1 MKEDTYTTWAVE
13 RLLPEEDLSGKKQTL
28 RQYTDRIDD
37 TDQDLRKLINEVI
50 ADDQKGEI
58 VESLEEATQKLKK
71 HKRELLEDADQRIQ
85 QMVANL
91 NEQVED
97 LKEQRMKITYED
109 PLSARG
115 NAFANNFFFKFWK

>member
-50 ADDQKGEI
+50 ADDQKSEI

-71 HKRELLEDADQRIQ
+71 HNQELLEDADQRIQ

-109 PLSARG
+109 PLSASL
-115 NAFANNFFFKFWK
+115 N